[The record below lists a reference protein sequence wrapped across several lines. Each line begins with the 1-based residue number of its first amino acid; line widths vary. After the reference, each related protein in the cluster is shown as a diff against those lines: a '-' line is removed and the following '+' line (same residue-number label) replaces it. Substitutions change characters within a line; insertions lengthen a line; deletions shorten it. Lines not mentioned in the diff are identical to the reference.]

1 MIASMTGYGR
11 GEARGRSVAV
21 AVEVRT
27 VNHRHLETSIR
38 LPVGLWELEP
48 FIKQELQHA
57 IRRGRVEVF
66 LHVLSPLAG
75 DREPVVD
82 EALAGKYL
90 KALQTAGRRLK
101 LASKLDLSLLMRL
114 PDVVRVE
121 ERPVETSSIRPLVG
135 QALTRALRR
144 LSQMRRAEGRRLT
157 LDIRR
162 RLASMHKRL
171 TPVEQ
176 AARESWQRQEQQ
188 VRKKVADWLDAKE
201 ADNRRLVQ
209 ELISK
214 QLRSDVTEEI
224 VRLRSHFEQF
234 NQLLAANEP
243 VGRQLDFLLQ
253 EIGRELNTLGAK
265 SVEAKLA
272 HQVVGLKEEME
283 KIREQVQNL
292 E

>member
-11 GEARGRSVAV
+11 GEGRSRGVAV

-27 VNHRHLETSIR
+27 VNHRHLEASIR

-48 FIKQELQHA
+48 FIKQEVQQV

-90 KALQTAGRRLK
+90 KALQSTGRRLK
-101 LASKLDLSLLMRL
+101 LASHLDLSLLMRL

-121 ERPVETSSIRPLVG
+121 ERPVETTSIRPLVN

-144 LSQMRRAEGRRLT
+144 LSQMRLAEGRRLVQ
-157 LDIRR
+157 DIRR
-162 RLASMHKRL
+162 RLATMQRRL

-176 AARESWQRQEQQ
+176 AAQESWQRQEQEL
-188 VRKKVADWLDAKE
+188 RRKVADWLDAKE

-234 NQLLAANEP
+234 NQLLSAGEP

>member
-11 GEARGRSVAV
+11 GEARGRGVAV
-21 AVEVRT
+21 AVEIRT

-48 FIKQELQHA
+48 FIKREVQRA
-57 IRRGRVEVF
+57 ISRGRVEVF

-75 DREPVVD
+75 DREPLVD
-82 EALAGKYL
+82 TALAGKYL
-90 KALQTAGRRLK
+90 KALRAAGKRLK
-101 LASKLDLSLLMRL
+101 LASALDLSLLVRL

-121 ERPVETSSIRPLVG
+121 ERPVETAPIRPLVK
-135 QALTRALRR
+135 QALLKALRR
-144 LSQMRRAEGRRLT
+144 LAQMRLTEGRRLGQ
-157 LDIRR
+157 DIRR
-162 RLASMHKRL
+162 RVNYIQHRL
-171 TPVEQ
+171 TPVEL
-176 AARESWQRQEQQ
+176 AARESWRRQEQQ
-188 VRKKVADWLDAKE
+188 MRLKVADWLGAKE

-214 QLRSDVTEEI
+214 QLRSDVTEEV
-224 VRLRSHFEQF
+224 VRLRSHLEQF
-234 NQLLAANEP
+234 HQLLSAGEP
-243 VGRQLDFLLQ
+243 VGRQMDFLLQ

-265 SVEAKLA
+265 SVDAKLA